1 LNNEIANK
9 NNDRFGFTH
18 KISTMKGKVL
28 ISGGTGLVGKALQ
41 KHLQAEGYEVALL
54 SRQRGLGAAT
64 KHYVW
69 DIQQQYIEPAALADT
84 DYIIHLA
91 GAGIADQRW
100 TEARKKEILE
110 SRTLSSRLLFQTLQK
125 TGHSLKAFVSAS
137 AIGFYGADTGEQKLS
152 EESPRGQDFLAD
164 VTAAWEQ
171 EVQPIANLGIRT
183 AMLRIGV
190 VLAKDGGAL
199 PKLVQPIRLGAGAAL
214 GSGQQ
219 WMSWI
224 HIQDLCRMFSFA
236 LENTQIQGPYNAVAP
251 TPLRNEALTKLAA
264 KVLKKPLFLPAVPAF
279 ALKLAFGEMATVV
292 LGGNHVS
299 AAKMAQAGFTWRYAE
314 GEEALRDLLG

>member
-1 LNNEIANK
+1 
-9 NNDRFGFTH
+9 
-18 KISTMKGKVL
+18 MKGKVL
-28 ISGGTGLVGKALQ
+28 ISGGTGLVGQALQ

-54 SRQRGLGAAT
+54 SRQRGLGEAT

-100 TEARKKEILE
+100 TDARKKEILE
-110 SRTLSSRLLFQTLQK
+110 SRTLSSRLLYQTLQK
-125 TGHSLKAFVSAS
+125 EQKQLKAFVSAS
-137 AIGFYGADTGEQKLS
+137 AIGFYGADTGEETLS
-152 EESPRGQDFLAD
+152 EESPRGNDFLSD

-183 AMLRIGV
+183 TMLRIGV

-224 HIQDLCRMFSFA
+224 HIDDLCRMFIFA
-236 LENTQIQGPYNAVAP
+236 LENQQIQGAYNAVAP
-251 TPLRNEALTKLAA
+251 VPLRNEALTKLAA

-279 ALKLAFGEMATVV
+279 ALKLAFGELAAVV
-292 LGGNHVS
+292 LGGNRVL
-299 AAKMAQAGFTWRYAE
+299 ADKIAQAGFEWHYTEAE
-314 GEEALRDLLG
+314 QALRNLLV